1 MTAQPFAFATSGVLA
16 CMAIGLGVGLWAGVA
31 TLHDQ
36 IEDDTGRLAQLY
48 IERADAVGDDIVQ
61 ALTRIRQSPA
71 APCSDADLAWLRRIV
86 IESRHIKSAVRLHD
100 REMLCSSTLGKLP
113 APTGRG
119 TVDFETS
126 RGRRVLV
133 DTPLIGMPGVRGMV
147 IEEGNASVV
156 LNREAFVDKVDPRL
170 DYTVVADYDTRRD
183 VFISNMP
190 PAGLALR
197 TLVSGEPVTVDGRR
211 FEVRCSTAHT
221 GCIVAAL
228 RDRPRA
234 TGSPLVMAF
243 GLFGLVG
250 GLGGGVGLVSAI
262 ARSRSLS
269 RRLRAALGNNELTV
283 VYQPIVRLADR
294 ERVGAESL
302 IRWRDTEGHA
312 ISPDVFIAVAE
323 EEGFISEVTRFV
335 LRRVMAE
342 LADGLRQRPGF
353 RVTVNLS
360 AKDVLDPTFAGFVRH
375 ELQAAGVSP
384 GAIGFELTERST
396 ADHDAIGRGIQALRK
411 AGHAVYID
419 DFGTDYSSLSYLAQL
434 QVDMIKIDRSF
445 TLALQEGAEQSL
457 MPQIVAMARTLSLG
471 LVIEGIETD
480 AQARIVA
487 GIDRDALGQGWLFG
501 SPVEASRLFDA
512 G

>member
-1 MTAQPFAFATSGVLA
+1 
-16 CMAIGLGVGLWAGVA
+16 MAIGLGVGLWAGVA

-48 IERADAVGDDIVQ
+48 IERSDAVGDDIVQ
-61 ALTRIRQSPA
+61 ALTRIRQAPA

-86 IESRHIKSAVRLHD
+86 IESRNIKSAVRMHD
-100 REMLCSSTLGKLP
+100 HEMLCSSTLGKL
-113 APTGRG
+113 AVPTDRARP
-119 TVDFETS
+119 DYETS

-147 IEEGNASVV
+147 IEEGDASVV
-156 LNREAFVDKVDPRL
+156 LNRDAFVDKIDPRL
-170 DYTVVADYDTRRD
+170 DYTVVAEYDTRRD

-190 PAGLALR
+190 PAGLDSR
-197 TLVSGEPVTVDGRR
+197 PLVAGEPVLLDGRR

-228 RDRPRA
+228 RDRPSARR
-234 TGSPLVMAF
+234 SPLVMAF
-243 GLFGLVG
+243 GLFGLFG

-269 RRLRAALGNNELTV
+269 RRLRAALRNNELTI

-294 ERVGAESL
+294 QRVGAESL
-302 IRWRDTEGHA
+302 IRWRDNRGDA

-335 LRRVMAE
+335 LRRVLAE
-342 LADGLRQRPGF
+342 LADGLRARPGF
-353 RVTVNLS
+353 RVTVNVS
-360 AKDVLDPTFAGFVRH
+360 ARDVLDPTFAAFVRQ
-375 ELQAAGVSP
+375 ELHAAGVSP

-396 ADHDAIGRGIQALRK
+396 ADREAIGRGIQTLRK

-445 TLALQEGAEQSL
+445 TLALEDGAAQSL
-457 MPQIVAMARTLSLG
+457 MPQMVAMARTLSLG

-487 GIDRDALGQGWLFG
+487 DIDAEALGQGWLFG
-501 SPVEASRLFDA
+501 SPVEASRLFPAD
-512 G
+512 